1 MGAPTSPGAMGP
13 CQPCAAQ
20 AADRPSAASVP
31 QGVNPAEATSAPAQ
45 SASSSP
51 ILPAPP
57 AASEARLRLL
67 QLASPALPVGAFSY
81 AEGLEPLVQTGLIG
95 DTASLGAWLEAEL
108 ERGALSLEAAC
119 LAGFQAD
126 LERARQGGAAADS
139 AMAAVRE
146 REGWLLA
153 QREAPELRA
162 QQRQMGGSL
171 CQLLA
176 DLGWPLPDHRS
187 AACRP
192 LAWPA
197 AWAWAGLCLEIPSEL
212 LLEAYLHGWTANQ
225 ISAAVRLV
233 PLRPT
238 EAQRL
243 LLSLVPL
250 VARRAAELACSD
262 PEALWCGGVGAALA
276 QLGQAE
282 LYSRLF
288 RS

>member
-1 MGAPTSPGAMGP
+1 M
-13 CQPCAAQ
+13 AA
-20 AADRPSAASVP
+20 AASFPVD
-31 QGVNPAEATSAPAQ
+31 PAV
-45 SASSSP
+45 
-51 ILPAPP
+51 PP
-57 AASEARLRLL
+57 AAAEARLRLL

-81 AEGLEPLVQTGLIG
+81 AEGLEPLVQAGLIA
-95 DTASLGAWLEAEL
+95 DTAALGAWLGAEL

-119 LAGFQAD
+119 LARFRAD
-126 LERARQGGAAADS
+126 LERAREGGAAAAT
-139 AMAAVRE
+139 AMAAVRD

-153 QREAPELRA
+153 QREALELRA

-171 CQLLA
+171 CQLLG
-176 DLGWPLPDHRS
+176 DLGWPLPDLPPGP
-187 AACRP
+187 ARP

-197 AWAWAGLCLEIPSEL
+197 AWAWAGLCLEIPTEPL
-212 LLEAYLHGWTANQ
+212 VEAYLHGWTANQ

-243 LLSLVPL
+243 LLALVPL
-250 VARRAAELACSD
+250 LARRAAELVHSD
-262 PEALWCGGVGAALA
+262 PEALWCGGVGAGLA